1 MVGDGVLVV
10 GLAAVFLAFVLVVGT
25 VGAITAERAQ
35 VNRSMAALRAIESV
49 PESMRKE
56 LDRPFNE
63 RVFVPVRDAFS
74 RIGRRLSPKGQV
86 ERIQHRLDVAG
97 SPENWDVDRVLALKI
112 IGLFAGV
119 LLTAFITFVITPG
132 ALTIVGAAIVIC
144 AGGYF
149 APNLVLYQVG
159 YQRMEKIRRDLPDS
173 LDMLTITVEA
183 GLAFDAALSQV
194 ARNTEGPL
202 ASEFFRV
209 LQEMQ
214 IGMGRMEALR
224 ALGDR
229 VNLPELRGFVTAM
242 VQADAFG
249 IPIANVLRVQAREM
263 RIKRSQRAEEQAMKV
278 PVKILFPLIFC
289 ILPTL
294 FIVVIGPGAVNIFH
308 ALVQHK

>member
-1 MVGDGVLVV
+1 MFGDGVLVV

-63 RVFVPVRDAFS
+63 RVFVPVRDVFS
-74 RIGRRLSPKGQV
+74 RIGRRFSPKGQV

-112 IGLFAGV
+112 VGLFAGV
-119 LLTAFITFVITPG
+119 LLTAFITFVVTPG
-132 ALTIVGAAIVIC
+132 ALTIVGAVIVIC

-159 YQRMEKIRRDLPDS
+159 YQRMEKIRRELPDS

>member
-132 ALTIVGAAIVIC
+132 ALTIVGTAIVIC